1 MTNEEKAQEEW
12 MDVLRWATEE
22 SFKVTARLKKEGIP
36 CYGLDTNKEHYA
48 YIHQE
53 TYRKLDE
60 IREKYGIK
68 PKNELT

>member
-22 SFKVTARLKKEGIP
+22 SFKVMARLKKEGIP
-36 CYGLDTNKEHYA
+36 GGLDTDQEHYA

-53 TYRKLDE
+53 TYRRLDE
-60 IREKYGIK
+60 IRGKYGIK
-68 PKNELT
+68 PKNELA